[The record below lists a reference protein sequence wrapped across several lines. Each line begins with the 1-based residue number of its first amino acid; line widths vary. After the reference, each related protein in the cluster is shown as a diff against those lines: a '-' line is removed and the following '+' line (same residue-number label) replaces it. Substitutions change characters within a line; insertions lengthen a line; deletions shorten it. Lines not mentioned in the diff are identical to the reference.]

1 MLEYFSKLLDHSDF
15 VPRPACGGWT
25 ESLILLHN
33 ISDGLIWLSYMA
45 IPIILIYFISQ
56 RKDIPF
62 QYIFWLFGAF
72 IVTCGITHLLDIL
85 TFYIP
90 HYRLSGFVKSITAL
104 VSVGTVVAL
113 IPTIPKVF
121 AMRSPKEFEH
131 ELEQRKKAENEI
143 RKLNEELEK
152 RVHERTSELENQIA
166 ERKKTE
172 AQLRQVIESMPNA
185 IVMSDQNSK
194 ITLVNTLVEKLFGY
208 DREELIGQPVDIL
221 VPKRFQK
228 NHPQFREGFLHNPQS
243 RAMGAGRDL
252 YALKKDGSE
261 IPVEIGIN
269 PIQTDQGLQVLSAI
283 VDITERKKAEAQLR
297 QVIESVPNAL
307 VMSDQNSKITLVNTM
322 VEKLFGYN
330 REELIGQPVD
340 ILVPQRFQK
349 NHPQFREGFLHEP
362 QSRAMGAGRDL
373 YALKKDGT
381 EMPVEIGLNPIQ
393 TDQGLQVLS
402 AIVDITERKTTEKA
416 LEAHTKELARSN
428 EELQQFAYVAS
439 HDLREPL
446 RMVSSYVQLLEHRYK
461 DKLDDDAKEFIHFAV
476 DGAERLQTLIKDL
489 LSFSR
494 VGTRG
499 KPFQPTNIQD
509 MMDQVC
515 SDLQFVIA
523 DHEAKIEYNN
533 LPTVLA
539 DETQMSQVFQNLI
552 SNAIKF
558 HSDEKPH
565 IRVEAQLENQ
575 LWTFTISDNG
585 IGIDP
590 EFAERIFIIFQ
601 RLHTRDQY
609 PGTGIGLAVC
619 KKIVERHGGQI
630 WIEPNTPKG
639 TRVSFTIPER
649 NTP

>member
-1 MLEYFSKLLDHSDF
+1 MLEFFSKLFDHSDF

-25 ESLILLHN
+25 EGLILLHN

-56 RKDIPF
+56 RKDLPF

-90 HYRLSGFVKSITAL
+90 HYRLSGLVKSITAL
-104 VSVGTVVAL
+104 VSVSTVIAL
-113 IPTIPKVF
+113 IPIIPKVF

-152 RVHERTSELENQIA
+152 RVHERTAELENQIA

-185 IVMSDQNSK
+185 IVMSDQDSK

-221 VPKRFQK
+221 VPKRFQ
-228 NHPQFREGFLHNPQS
+228 
-243 RAMGAGRDL
+243 A
-252 YALKKDGSE
+252 
-261 IPVEIGIN
+261 
-269 PIQTDQGLQVLSAI
+269 
-283 VDITERKKAEAQLR
+283 
-297 QVIESVPNAL
+297 
-307 VMSDQNSKITLVNTM
+307 
-322 VEKLFGYN
+322 
-330 REELIGQPVD
+330 
-340 ILVPQRFQK
+340 

-381 EMPVEIGLNPIQ
+381 EIPVEIGINPIQ

-461 DKLDDDAKEFIHFAV
+461 DKLDNDAKEFIHFAV

-509 MMDQVC
+509 IVTRAC

-523 DHEAKIEYNN
+523 DHEANIVYND
-533 LPTVLA
+533 LPTVIA

-558 HSDEKPH
+558 HSDDKPY
-565 IRVEAQLENQ
+565 IQIEAQQENQ
-575 LWTFTISDNG
+575 VWKFTITDNG
-585 IGIDP
+585 IGIEP